1 MKNIYLILIV
11 FGLLMSYAIFKEDTL
26 LISFLF
32 LISQSAL
39 GILWLNKIN
48 KGMFFQD
55 FRVFFICTY
64 SLYAVFLPL
73 TSLAGLI
80 SIFKDEMSSITFLY
94 GSGLLGFNVINM
106 LYPTKWENK
115 IKEIRLP
122 RGTDT
127 ILAFLFL
134 LIAYSVY
141 YMHSAGISVFSLSN
155 MSSRTELGKA
165 ISQSWIVITFIIIVT
180 TNYLIYLYPALS
192 RMQKMAFLALVVT
205 YCFFQISLGN
215 RREISTILFFLFAY
229 YLTQKKTNLKLK
241 YIFVLLV
248 LFIGSFYVTIIRD
261 ENVRSLTSSEAFEV
275 VLVSNEF
282 IYPIQTTGYIIKD
295 DWDFRF
301 GSTYFLLP
309 VQVLIPRAI
318 YPGKPATLGAEFVEK
333 TFGSDYMGFAYTPI
347 SEAFLNFGYFGP
359 FLVMFVLGSFF
370 ILILKKRKD
379 GLDFKYFILYCFVFD
394 FCRGDFSSVFYALF
408 VSYIV
413 GYHAIRYISRKKFKI
428 I

>member
-1 MKNIYLILIV
+1 MKKIYLILII
-11 FGLLMSYAIFKEDTL
+11 FGLLIAYAIFKEDLL
-26 LISFLF
+26 LISFIF
-32 LISQSAL
+32 LISQSII
-39 GILWLNKIN
+39 GILWLNKVN

-64 SLYAVFLPL
+64 SLYAIFLPM

-80 SIFKDEMSSITFLY
+80 SIFKDEMTSITFLY
-94 GSGLLGFNVINM
+94 GSGLFGFNLINF

-115 IKEIRLP
+115 IEEIKRP

-127 ILAFLFL
+127 ILALLFV

-141 YMHSAGISVFSLSN
+141 YMHSAGISIFSLGN

-165 ISQSWIVITFIIIVT
+165 ISQLWIIITFITIVT
-180 TNYLIYLYPALS
+180 TNYLIYLFPNLNKK
-192 RMQKMAFLALVVT
+192 QKIIFLTLIVT

-215 RREISTILFFLFAY
+215 RREISTILFFCFAY

-248 LFIGSFYVTIIRD
+248 MFIGSFYVTIIRD
-261 ENVRSLTSSEAFEV
+261 ENVRSLTSNEAFEV

-295 DWDFRF
+295 NWDFRF

-309 VQVLIPRAI
+309 IQVLIPRAI

-347 SEAFLNFGYFGP
+347 SEAFLNFGYMGP
-359 FLVMFVLGSFF
+359 FLVMSVLGMFF
-370 ILILKKRKD
+370 IIILKKRQN
-379 GLDFKYFILYCFVFD
+379 GLDFKYFLLYCFVFD

-408 VSYIV
+408 VTYIV
-413 GYHAIRYISRKKFKI
+413 GYHIIKYVSSKKI
-428 I
+428 NIL